1 VIAFGAQTFLFMHGA
16 SMCAVCW
23 PAGTQGARI
32 AVLNILFQLLY
43 LDPAHF
49 EWGWGVSLA

>member
-43 LDPAHF
+43 LDPR
-49 EWGWGVSLA
+49 SL